1 MVKSGK
7 NCEYWE
13 KIYEKRE
20 NKILSTPKKNP
31 GYAPG
36 TSEQRRDSADEEA
49 RTLIQRKLN
58 G

>member
-31 GYAPG
+31 G